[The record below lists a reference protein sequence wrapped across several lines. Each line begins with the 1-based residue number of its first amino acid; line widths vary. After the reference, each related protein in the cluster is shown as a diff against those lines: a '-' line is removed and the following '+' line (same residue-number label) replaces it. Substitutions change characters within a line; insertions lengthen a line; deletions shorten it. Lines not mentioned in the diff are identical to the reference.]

1 MNPFDT
7 VKVKITK
14 NDIEYTYGGTV
25 ICTFT
30 NEQDENIVGV
40 SLLNSDGVVYFK
52 ESDVEAI

>member
-1 MNPFDT
+1 MKPFDT

-25 ICTFT
+25 ICTYT
-30 NEQDENIVGV
+30 NEQDENMVGV
-40 SLLNSDGVVYFK
+40 SVLNSDGVIYVK